1 MLRLWRSRKLVSS
14 VYHCLF
20 ICRESLSITPTGPAA
35 PSTVLPSLSS
45 SSSTLQVKGVKDY
58 SHHLVP
64 SVQFSNSSGGG
75 SRPESFHTNRP
86 LPAVPGA
93 PEPVYEELP
102 DAAAAP
108 SGSEARPS
116 SLHLQEHS
124 CFRTHTFSKPGSFFE
139 HHFVFLDYND

>member
-1 MLRLWRSRKLVSS
+1 MKVKEVCSILWS
-14 VYHCLF
+14 LF
-20 ICRESLSITPTGPAA
+20 CRESLSITPTGPAA
-35 PSTVLPSLSS
+35 PSTILPSLSS

-58 SHHLVP
+58 THHLVP

-124 CFRTHTFSKPGSFFE
+124 CFRTHIVLVVNLWAILTILFVHDSSK
-139 HHFVFLDYND
+139 